1 MKKHRINKHL
11 LLSMTLL
18 LAVSVS
24 GKLLAKSLVV
34 GVTLH
39 PYYSYAAAV
48 VGDRATLMP
57 LIESGF
63 NPHSYELQP
72 ADIRRLTQMDALIL
86 NGIGH
91 DEFALHALEGIELPR
106 LTVIHANRDVPLLSY
121 GSGNKNFN
129 PHSFVS
135 IDAAIRQVY
144 TIAAELGKL
153 DPDNASYFQQNALR
167 YARELRQMK
176 NRYRS
181 QLLAVDLSGVRIA
194 STHNAYGYL
203 LQEFG
208 IGVDTVIE
216 PAHGVEP
223 SASQLQDTIARINE
237 ARIQVLFTELDM
249 ENRYVEVIEQATG
262 IRIYHFSHMTH
273 GDYDPDLVMRE
284 MEHNLQTLVRALT
297 HAVERS

>member
-1 MKKHRINKHL
+1 
-11 LLSMTLL
+11 
-18 LAVSVS
+18 
-24 GKLLAKSLVV
+24 
-34 GVTLH
+34 
-39 PYYSYAAAV
+39 
-48 VGDRATLMP
+48 MP
-57 LIESGF
+57 LIQSGF
-63 NPHSYELQP
+63 NPHNYELQP
-72 ADIRRLTQMDALIL
+72 ADIRRLTQMDALVL

-91 DEFALHALEGIELPR
+91 DEFATHALEGVDLPK
-106 LTVIHANRDVPLLSY
+106 LTLIYANKDVPLLSY
-121 GSGNKNFN
+121 GRDNTNYN

-153 DPDNASYFQQNALR
+153 DPDNASYFQTNALQ
-167 YARELRQMK
+167 YARELRQLK

-181 QLLAVDLSGVRIA
+181 QLMNVDLSGVRIA

-223 SASQLQDTIARINE
+223 SASQLQDTIARIRE

-273 GDYDPDLVMRE
+273 GEYEPGLVMRE
-284 MEHNLQTLVRALT
+284 MEHNLKTLVLALT
-297 HAVERS
+297 NAAERH